1 MSHPDP
7 AELARHIDLAVF
19 DIDGVM
25 TDGRLYFTDSGEQIK
40 AFHVRDGLG
49 LKALMSHGIRVAVI
63 TARTSGA
70 LQRRMGELGI
80 ERVMQ
85 GHQDK
90 ATALAHLLDAEG
102 LDAAS
107 VCYMG
112 DDLVDWPA
120 MRRCRLKCAPADADE
135 WIRHQAD
142 FITTRPGGKGAV
154 REVCEL
160 ILGAKGKLAA
170 WREQY
175 R

>member
-1 MSHPDP
+1 MSHSDP
-7 AELARHIDLAVF
+7 KRLARDIDLVVF

-49 LKALMSHGIRVAVI
+49 LKALMNHGIRVAVI

-70 LQRRMGELGI
+70 LERRMSELGI

-90 ATALAHLLDAEG
+90 ATALTQLLDAETVE
-102 LDAAS
+102 ASS

-120 MRRCRLKCAPADADE
+120 MRRCGLKCAPFDADE
-135 WIRHQAD
+135 WIRRQAD
-142 FITTRPGGKGAV
+142 FITSRPGGKGAV

-160 ILGAKGKLAA
+160 ILEAKGKLAA